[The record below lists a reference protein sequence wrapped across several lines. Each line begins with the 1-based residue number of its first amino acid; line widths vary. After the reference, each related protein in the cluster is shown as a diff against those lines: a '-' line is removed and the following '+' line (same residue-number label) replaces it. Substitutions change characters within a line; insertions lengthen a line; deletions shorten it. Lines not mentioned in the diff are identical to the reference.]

1 MAYFEMME
9 RKMEDWI
16 RIWGHSHRGMKR
28 TSNEDAYFL
37 HPNCS
42 VVAVADGM
50 GGAAAGELASFLFIE
65 TVKQN
70 LQECRQVTLHEARDI
85 MHSVFK
91 KANRTILDHVKDSPE
106 HKGMG
111 CTAELLLFFD
121 AGFLLGHI
129 GDSRT
134 YRFRKKELQQISRD
148 HSLVQ
153 DYIDQGV
160 ITPEEAVSHHLRHVI
175 HRAVG
180 IEDEL
185 QVDLIHGRYLPGDI
199 YLLCSDGLT
208 DMVEDAQI
216 EEILVAEQDIA
227 HKGRG
232 LIESALSAGGRD
244 NVTVA
249 LAEVM

>member
-1 MAYFEMME
+1 MLERAME
-9 RKMEDWI
+9 SRI
-16 RIWGHSHRGMKR
+16 RIWGNSHQGMKR
-28 TSNEDAYFL
+28 NSNEDAYFF
-37 HPNCS
+37 HPNCR

-50 GGAAAGELASFLFIE
+50 GGAAAGELASALFIE
-65 TVKQN
+65 TVKKALNECEQIT
-70 LQECRQVTLHEARDI
+70 LQEARQFI
-85 MHSVFK
+85 PSVFQT
-91 KANRTILDHVKDSPE
+91 ANRTILDHVRQSPE

-121 AGFLLGHI
+121 EGYLVGHI

-134 YRFRKKELQQISRD
+134 YRFRKDDLQQISRD

-160 ITPEEAVSHHLRHVI
+160 LTPEEAMNHHLRHMI
-175 HRAVG
+175 NRAVG
-180 IEDEL
+180 IEDEI
-185 QVDLIHGRYLPGDI
+185 QVDLIHGRHVSGDI

-208 DMVEDAQI
+208 DMVQDAQI
-216 EEILVAEQDIA
+216 KRILNTDQDIE
-227 HKGRG
+227 HKGKA

-249 LAEVM
+249 LAEVL